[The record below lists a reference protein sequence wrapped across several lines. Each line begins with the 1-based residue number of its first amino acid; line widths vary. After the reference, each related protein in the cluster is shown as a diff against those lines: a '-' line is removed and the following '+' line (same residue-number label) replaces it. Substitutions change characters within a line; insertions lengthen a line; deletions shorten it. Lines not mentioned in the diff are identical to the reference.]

1 MALRPQRTSTAGE
14 SRRAAA
20 AMPARKETGM
30 KKKGGGQAA
39 RVRGWWERMLMA
51 QRRYIGPQTRRPVR
65 NVQQQQPASGR
76 ADQRQLAPSTR
87 REEAARGRRRGT
99 DLVEV
104 NCTEAGAAGTGRGR
118 RAESDHRR
126 LDRRLGRCVCQS
138 EHQLRDHSA
147 DAGAEAIGRPDG
159 VRGED
164 AHLGCTRRAVYG
176 AGGSDRWLCVRRER
190 VLQAKAEGQR
200 QRCRPEKRRA

>member
-1 MALRPQRTSTAGE
+1 MPVRASAARSLGRCRRRRDRPPRRRAWRRCPSRVHAQSRLRCRRFRQMALRPQRKSTASE

-30 KKKGGGQAA
+30 TKMGGGQAA
-39 RVRGWWERMLMA
+39 WVRGWWERVLIA

-76 ADQRQLAPSTR
+76 ADQRQQLAPSTR

-104 NCTEAGAAGTGRGR
+104 NCTEAGAAGGGRARGVAHGVRR
-118 RAESDHRR
+118 RALTDLH
-126 LDRRLGRCVCQS
+126 
-138 EHQLRDHSA
+138 
-147 DAGAEAIGRPDG
+147 
-159 VRGED
+159 
-164 AHLGCTRRAVYG
+164 
-176 AGGSDRWLCVRRER
+176 
-190 VLQAKAEGQR
+190 
-200 QRCRPEKRRA
+200 

>member
-1 MALRPQRTSTAGE
+1 
-14 SRRAAA
+14 
-20 AMPARKETGM
+20 MPARRRDWARSKW
-30 KKKGGGQAA
+30 GGTRPGSANGTRAWGRRHRQRMGQHTC
-39 RVRGWWERMLMA
+39 
-51 QRRYIGPQTRRPVR
+51 RRDR
-65 NVQQQQPASGR
+65 NVQQQPASGK
-76 ADQRQLAPSTR
+76 ADQRQLAPNTR
-87 REEAARGRRRGT
+87 NKEAARGRRRGT

-118 RAESDHRR
+118 GAESDHRR

-176 AGGSDRWLCVRRER
+176 AGGSDRWLCARRER
-190 VLQAKAEGQR
+190 VLQAKAEGQQ